1 MKYPAIDLVITK
13 QSNGIYEAYGGPAEA
28 IFTGT
33 GKSADEAVGSWFRQN
48 REKINFA
55 FTLLAEGEMLSS
67 TQYGKSRS
75 VQTFGSNELKVI
87 EQLKQS
93 NGN

>member
-1 MKYPAIDLVITK
+1 MKYTAIDLVITK
-13 QSNGIYEAYGGPAEA
+13 QSNGTYEAYGGPAEA

-48 REKINFA
+48 REKINFT
-55 FTLLAEGEMLSS
+55 FTLIAEGEMLSS
-67 TQYGKSRS
+67 THYGKSRS
-75 VQTFGSNELKVI
+75 VQTFGQNEI